1 MQISNIVKKTQ
12 NLEKSAIVTFA
23 DNEGYDFLTITISKD
38 DMWQIARFVME
49 EMSWTKELKK

>member
-49 EMSWTKELKK
+49 EMS